1 MYLARVRKRGQI
13 NEFFYYFIRRTLSL
27 ERRFTEE
34 QIICILTKTNA
45 SAPLEKAR
53 MNLTLPYNFMFMNIK
68 DQFLNP
74 LASYQGEPSL
84 AQYMFNANLQEFA
97 NKVDLLCA
105 LQTGDKL
112 SAEDAYAEIRA
123 LWKELK
129 LSNKNL
135 LGELES

>member
-1 MYLARVRKRGQI
+1 MSL
-13 NEFFYYFIRRTLSL
+13 TLS
-27 ERRFTEE
+27 
-34 QIICILTKTNA
+34 
-45 SAPLEKAR
+45 SS
-53 MNLTLPYNFMFMNIK
+53 FMFMNIK
-68 DQFLNP
+68 DEFLNP

-112 SAEDAYAEIRA
+112 SAEDAYAEIRK

-129 LSNKNL
+129 LSKKNL
-135 LGELES
+135 LAEPPELES